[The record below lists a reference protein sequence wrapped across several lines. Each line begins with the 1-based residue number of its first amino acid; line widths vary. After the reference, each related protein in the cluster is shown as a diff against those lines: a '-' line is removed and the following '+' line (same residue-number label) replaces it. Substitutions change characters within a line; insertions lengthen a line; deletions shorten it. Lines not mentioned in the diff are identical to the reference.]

1 MQLGDKYFLMVDNSG
16 LTVYSYEGRAI
27 SSPKFQVL
35 SLLAQL
41 VHMYKLTHSYEGRA
55 ISSPKFQVL
64 ASSKVPILSQL
75 LLQKNKY

>member
-41 VHMYKLTHSYEGRA
+41 VHKYKS
-55 ISSPKFQVL
+55 
-64 ASSKVPILSQL
+64 
-75 LLQKNKY
+75 